1 MIDELTSGT
10 AIALEIKGQNAHAA
24 FREFC
29 GPHDPVKKIVEN
41 II

>member
-10 AIALEIKGQNAHAA
+10 AIALEIKAADAHSS

-29 GPHDPVKKIVEN
+29 GPHDPVN
-41 II
+41 SFFLFF